1 MFGVVIETHV
11 LVSHPRCFYI
21 KSIFAFMAA
30 AEQIKSLIK
39 SFGDGNESR
48 FFATAM
54 QIAASEARKGH
65 STFAQELKGLIERAK
80 KDRSESF
87 IDRGRTISISKP
99 KRELNELIEVFH
111 PTIKLNDMVLDTQ
124 VRISLDRVVDEQRKI
139 DLLRQHNLA
148 PRRKL
153 LLTGAPGCGKTM
165 TAQALAGELGL
176 TVFIIRLD
184 GLISKFMGESISKLR
199 MIFDA
204 MEDHRGVYLFDEFDS
219 IGSQRDFGQDVGE
232 IKRVLNSFLI
242 NIEKDQ
248 SNSLIIA
255 ATNLPES
262 LDKALFRR
270 FDDLIRYPLPEVG
283 EIKEVLRKNLSQF
296 SLAKSNSIDNIANAA
311 IGLSFSEIVRACEES
326 IKEMI
331 ITGKS
336 EIPESSLINS
346 IEKRKH

>member
-1 MFGVVIETHV
+1 VP
-11 LVSHPRCFYI
+11 S
-21 KSIFAFMAA
+21 

-39 SFGDGNESR
+39 SFGDGDETR

-54 QIAASEARKGH
+54 QIAASEARNGH
-65 STFAQELKGLIERAK
+65 TTFAQELKALIEKAK
-80 KDRSESF
+80 KGRSEYYL
-87 IDRGRTISISKP
+87 DKGKVISISKP
-99 KRELNELIEVFH
+99 KRELNELIEVFQ
-111 PTIKLNDMVLDTQ
+111 PKIKLNDMVLDMH
-124 VRISLDRVVDEQRKI
+124 VKESLERVIEEQRKVE
-139 DLLRQHNLA
+139 LLRQYNLI
-148 PRRKL
+148 PKRKL
-153 LLTGAPGCGKTM
+153 LLTGVPGCGKTM

-219 IGSQRDFGQDVGE
+219 IGTHRDQGQDVGE

-248 SNSLIIA
+248 SNSIIIA

-270 FDDLIRYPLPEVG
+270 FDDIIRYPLPQID
-283 EIKEVLRKNLSQF
+283 EIKMVLKKNLSGF
-296 SLAKSNSIDNIANAA
+296 SLSTRTSLDKIANEA
-311 IGLSFSEIVRACEES
+311 IGLSYSDIVRACEEA

-331 ITGKS
+331 IMG
-336 EIPESSLINS
+336 ESKISVTSLIGS
-346 IEKRKH
+346 LQKRK